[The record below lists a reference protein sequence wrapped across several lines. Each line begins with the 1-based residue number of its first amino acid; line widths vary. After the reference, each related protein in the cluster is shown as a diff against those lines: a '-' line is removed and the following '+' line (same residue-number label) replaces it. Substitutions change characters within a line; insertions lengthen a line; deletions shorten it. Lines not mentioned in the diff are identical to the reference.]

1 MIWDMGEIASS
12 DSTGRVELFRRVVLA
27 SAGIPAEIVIQSQTA
42 FDRKYMKSLFS
53 LGLGMSVSGYSRT
66 KQLWK

>member
-1 MIWDMGEIASS
+1 MGEIASS
-12 DSTGRVELFRRVVLA
+12 DSPGRVELFRRVILA
-27 SAGIPAEIVIQSQTA
+27 SASIPAEIVIQSQTA
-42 FDRKYMKSLFS
+42 FDRKYMKWLFS